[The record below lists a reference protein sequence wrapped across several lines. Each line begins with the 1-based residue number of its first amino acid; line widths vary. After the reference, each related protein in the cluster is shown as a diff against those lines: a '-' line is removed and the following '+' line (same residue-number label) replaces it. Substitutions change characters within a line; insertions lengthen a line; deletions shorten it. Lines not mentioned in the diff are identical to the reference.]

1 MIDNSIILNGAR
13 CRFLIFKINEKCMK
27 NVLTRRNGLIS
38 FFFIFSITASA
49 QIPFH
54 RGVNLT
60 GWFQTSSP
68 RQIQFTK
75 YTKKDFQ
82 NIKSLGCDV
91 IRLPISLHDMANGG
105 PDYTLDPLFLKF
117 LDKAVDWA
125 EELQIH
131 LILDN
136 HTFDPI
142 APTDPAVGS
151 ILVKVWKQM
160 ARHFKDRS
168 NYIYY
173 EILNEPHGIT
183 DAVWSP
189 IQQSTIDAIRTEDTK
204 HFIVVGPADYNS
216 YNNLKNLPIY
226 TDTKLIYTFHFYDPF
241 IFTHQ
246 GASWVEPSMVPLA
259 GVPFPYNASTFP
271 AVPSS
276 LKGSWVE
283 GAMNDYKNIGTVTKI
298 KEWINQVVDFKNQ
311 RNVPV
316 FCGEFGVLI
325 NNSNNTDRAAWYQAV
340 HSYLNEKEIPW
351 TTWDYQGGFGL
362 FKKSSAEL
370 FDHDLNIPLLQALE
384 FNVPR
389 QTEDIKSPKTT
400 GFIMYDDYVGEGI
413 LDASYHS
420 LGRLDHYAESKPYN
434 GSYHLYWTGVEQY
447 SSIGFDFIQDVDLSL
462 LKDQDTLKFWA
473 RGNASSAK
481 FDVRFIDTKTGTND
495 HPWRMGKT
503 IDNTFAAWD
512 GAWHKVQIPLKSLE
526 EKGSWD
532 NAFFNPEGKF
542 DWTSIDRFEI
552 VAEHQPLTGIEFS
565 FDDIQISG
573 KDIVTGAEVK
583 PVPFKLQVYPNPMIN
598 SSTIAYQLSSPGVT
612 TIAIYNSV
620 GQKIKVLSEE
630 YQQVGNHEI
639 NWNGYD
645 YKNQFV
651 AEGIYL
657 IRLESPTASST
668 IKLIVEGKN

>member
-1 MIDNSIILNGAR
+1 
-13 CRFLIFKINEKCMK
+13 MK
-27 NVLTRRNGLIS
+27 NILMGRNRLML
-38 FFFIFSITASA
+38 FLFFIFSMAASA
-49 QIPFH
+49 QVPFH

-60 GWFQTSSP
+60 EWFQASTA

-75 YTKKDFQ
+75 YTKKDFK

-91 IRLPISLHDMANGG
+91 IRLPISLHDMTNGG

-117 LDKAVDWA
+117 LDKAADWA

-142 APTDPAVGS
+142 APTDPAIGS

-189 IQQSTIDAIRTEDTK
+189 IQQSAIDAIRTEDTK

-216 YNNLKNLPIY
+216 YNNLKNLPTY
-226 TDTKLIYTFHFYDPF
+226 ADTKLIYTFHFYDPF

-259 GVPFPYNASTFP
+259 GVPFPYNASTLP
-271 AVPSS
+271 VVPPS
-276 LKGSWVE
+276 LKGTWVE
-283 GAMNDYKNIGTVTKI
+283 GALNDYVNVGTVSKI
-298 KEWINQVVDFKNQ
+298 KEWINRVVDFKNQ

-325 NNSNNTDRAAWYQAV
+325 NNSNNVDRAAWYQAV
-340 HSYLNEKEIPW
+340 HSYLNEKGIPW

-362 FKKSSAEL
+362 FKKGSTEL
-370 FDHDLNIPLLQALE
+370 FDNDLNVPLLQALE
-384 FNVPR
+384 FNVPP
-389 QTEDIKSPKTT
+389 QTEYSKSPKTT
-400 GFIMYDDYVGEGI
+400 GFIIYDDYIGEGMV
-413 LDASYHS
+413 DASYHTS
-420 LGRLDHYAESKPYN
+420 GTLDYYAESKPYN
-434 GSYHLYWTGVEQY
+434 GSYNLYWTGVEQY
-447 SSIGFDFIQDVDLSL
+447 SSIGFHFKQDADLSL
-462 LKDQDTLKFWA
+462 LKDQDTLKFWV
-473 RGNASSAK
+473 RGNSSSAK
-481 FDVRFIDTKTGTND
+481 FDVRFIDTKTGAND

-503 IDNTFAAWD
+503 IDNTVATWD
-512 GAWHKVQIPLKSLE
+512 GVWHRVQIPLKSLE

-573 KDIVTGAEVK
+573 KDIVTAAEVTSI
-583 PVPFKLQVYPNPMIN
+583 PFKLQVYPNPMVN
-598 SSTIAYQLSSPGVT
+598 SLTIAYQLQNPGVT
-612 TIAIYNSV
+612 TIAIYNSL
-620 GQKIKVLSEE
+620 GQKIQVVSDGF
-630 YQQVGNHEI
+630 QQVGNHEI
-639 NWNGYD
+639 NWDGHD
-645 YKNQFV
+645 YKNQLV

-657 IRLESPTASST
+657 IRIESPTTSGTA
-668 IKLIVEGKN
+668 KLIVKGTN